1 MNETQEKTGFIRQ
14 GQGRLIHLFPGVDIT
29 TNAGEKVMLSV
40 VRFEP
45 NAIVPV
51 HAHPHEQGGM
61 LIEGRLKFTIGDRT
75 EILEAGDQW
84 IIPGGVPHTVTAI
97 DGPALAIDV
106 FNPIREDYL

>member
-1 MNETQEKTGFIRQ
+1 
-14 GQGRLIHLFPGVDIT
+14 
-29 TNAGEKVMLSV
+29 
-40 VRFEP
+40 
-45 NAIVPV
+45 
-51 HAHPHEQGGM
+51 M